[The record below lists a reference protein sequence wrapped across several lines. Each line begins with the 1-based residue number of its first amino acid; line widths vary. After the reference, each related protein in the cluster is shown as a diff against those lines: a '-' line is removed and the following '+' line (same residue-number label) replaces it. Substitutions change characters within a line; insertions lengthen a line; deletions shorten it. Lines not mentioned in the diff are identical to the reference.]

1 MTTELRFEQETHRYY
16 LKNGSGEREIPGV
29 TSVIRSFVP
38 GWQAG
43 WFYLDRGKAVHS
55 AVKLAL
61 EDKLDWSTVDPRCEG
76 RVRAILN
83 FIDNTKLKAVAIE
96 KPMASQLH
104 QFAGTVDLVG
114 VAEDDG
120 SGLLIAD
127 WKSSFEP
134 SAAIQLGL
142 YSVLWAENH
151 YSTRQIT
158 RGVIVECGD
167 KGEYRCNWLTKS
179 ELRNAGNIGLAMLTT
194 FFWKQKNGLLP
205 KDEAV

>member
-1 MTTELRFEQETHRYY
+1 MTTELRFDEAEHRYY

-29 TSVIRSFVP
+29 TRIIASHVK

-43 WFYLDRGKAVHS
+43 EWYLARGKAVHA

-83 FIDNTKLKAVAIE
+83 FIDNTKLRAVAIE

-104 QFAGTVDLVG
+104 QFAGTVDFIG
-114 VAEDDG
+114 EDTDN
-120 SGLLIAD
+120 GLTACD

-134 SAAIQLGL
+134 SATIQLGL
-142 YSVLWAENH
+142 YSVLWAETN
-151 YSTRQIT
+151 YRPVN

-179 ELRNAGNIGLAMLTT
+179 ELRNAGNLGLAMVSVYQWRAKHNLN
-194 FFWKQKNGLLP
+194 KP
-205 KDEAV
+205 EMAMA